1 MTAKVITATLG
12 TRCPRVLV
20 ARCLRRSE
28 KIRPT
33 KAETAAA
40 PDPARD
46 FGFWKFKPPARAGQV
61 SSLLALIE
69 LISPS
74 NKPYESWWA
83 PETRTEVR
91 AILIDPRQGKI
102 VSVLMDYQR
111 IADPAGMF

>member
-1 MTAKVITATLG
+1 MNPPARGAVAHAATVRHRLRIGSVTAKVITATLG

-33 KAETAAA
+33 EAEPAAA

-61 SSLLALIE
+61 SSLLALR
-69 LISPS
+69 L
-74 NKPYESWWA
+74 N
-83 PETRTEVR
+83 
-91 AILIDPRQGKI
+91 
-102 VSVLMDYQR
+102 
-111 IADPAGMF
+111 